1 MVMRSGG
8 GQAFHLLFL
17 RKCVKGTGGV
27 TVFTQSKQ
35 RALGSLGSTLDEPHE
50 IADMIVYDIHE

>member
-1 MVMRSGG
+1 MRSGG

-17 RKCVKGTGGV
+17 RKYVKGTGVNSVHIGQAENSG
-27 TVFTQSKQ
+27 FTM
-35 RALGSLGSTLDEPHE
+35 LDEPHE